1 MPERLTDEELR
12 LLDRRDELYALDAD
26 ERIPHAAQL
35 LLEKERDAIEQH
47 FGDRLDP
54 AIALWR
60 EDRERQAPPLTLTNE
75 ERRLLDRRDELLGS
89 LYGSK
94 SHDDHMPTPEEER
107 QQKKELEAIEQ
118 RFGDRLD
125 AALSIQRKERERN
138 SQEQERAAGLP
149 PLTDAERRLLSD
161 EDRRL
166 LDRRE
171 ELYDLDADT
180 RIPHAAQIIL
190 EKERDAIE
198 QHFGD
203 RLDSAIAIRM
213 RERQEERERQ
223 ATPLALT
230 KEERR
235 LLDRRDELL
244 GSLYGSKSHD
254 GHVPTPEEERQQKE
268 ELEAIEQRFG
278 DRLDAALSIQR
289 EERERQAPQA
299 EKTREARKPL
309 VERINDCVKLLKSRL
324 VEKIR
329 EAVSPAQKL
338 YYSRRKEGLEVMK
351 KELAHDKNL
360 SRGQALGV
368 AR

>member
-35 LLEKERDAIEQH
+35 
-47 FGDRLDP
+47 
-54 AIALWR
+54 
-60 EDRERQAPPLTLTNE
+60 
-75 ERRLLDRRDELLGS
+75 
-89 LYGSK
+89 
-94 SHDDHMPTPEEER
+94 
-107 QQKKELEAIEQ
+107 
-118 RFGDRLD
+118 
-125 AALSIQRKERERN
+125 
-138 SQEQERAAGLP
+138 
-149 PLTDAERRLLSD
+149 
-161 EDRRL
+161 
-166 LDRRE
+166 
-171 ELYDLDADT
+171 
-180 RIPHAAQIIL
+180 IL

-223 ATPLALT
+223 A
-230 KEERR
+230 
-235 LLDRRDELL
+235 
-244 GSLYGSKSHD
+244 
-254 GHVPTPEEERQQKE
+254 
-268 ELEAIEQRFG
+268 
-278 DRLDAALSIQR
+278 
-289 EERERQAPQA
+289 PQA
-299 EKTREARKPL
+299 EKAREARKPL

>member
-35 LLEKERDAIEQH
+35 ILEKERDAIEQH

-60 EDRERQAPPLTLTNE
+60 
-75 ERRLLDRRDELLGS
+75 
-89 LYGSK
+89 K
-94 SHDDHMPTPEEER
+94 
-107 QQKKELEAIEQ
+107 
-118 RFGDRLD
+118 
-125 AALSIQRKERERN
+125 
-138 SQEQERAAGLP
+138 
-149 PLTDAERRLLSD
+149 
-161 EDRRL
+161 
-166 LDRRE
+166 
-171 ELYDLDADT
+171 
-180 RIPHAAQIIL
+180 
-190 EKERDAIE
+190 
-198 QHFGD
+198 
-203 RLDSAIAIRM
+203 
-213 RERQEERERQ
+213 
-223 ATPLALT
+223 
-230 KEERR
+230 
-235 LLDRRDELL
+235 
-244 GSLYGSKSHD
+244 
-254 GHVPTPEEERQQKE
+254 
-268 ELEAIEQRFG
+268 
-278 DRLDAALSIQR
+278 
-289 EERERQAPQA
+289 ERERQAPQA
-299 EKTREARKPL
+299 EKAREARKPL

>member
-60 EDRERQAPPLTLTNE
+60 
-75 ERRLLDRRDELLGS
+75 
-89 LYGSK
+89 K
-94 SHDDHMPTPEEER
+94 
-107 QQKKELEAIEQ
+107 
-118 RFGDRLD
+118 
-125 AALSIQRKERERN
+125 
-138 SQEQERAAGLP
+138 
-149 PLTDAERRLLSD
+149 
-161 EDRRL
+161 
-166 LDRRE
+166 
-171 ELYDLDADT
+171 
-180 RIPHAAQIIL
+180 
-190 EKERDAIE
+190 
-198 QHFGD
+198 
-203 RLDSAIAIRM
+203 
-213 RERQEERERQ
+213 ERERQ

>member
-1 MPERLTDEELR
+1 MPEQLTDEERR
-12 LLDRRDELYALDAD
+12 LLDRRKELYDLDAD

-35 LLEKERDAIEQH
+35 LLEKERDAIEQR

-60 EDRERQAPPLTLTNE
+60 EERERQAAPLALTNE
-75 ERRLLDRRDELLGS
+75 ERRLLDRRNELLGS
-89 LYGSK
+89 LYGSA
-94 SHDDHMPTPEEER
+94 SHDDHVPTPEEER
-107 QQKKELEAIEQ
+107 QLKEELAAIEQ
-118 RFGDRLD
+118 RFGDRLES
-125 AALSIQRKERERN
+125 AISLQREELERN
-138 SQEQERAAGLP
+138 SREQDRAAGL
-149 PLTDAERRLLSD
+149 PLTDAERRLLTD

-171 ELYDLDADT
+171 ELYDLDADA
-180 RIPHAAQIIL
+180 RIPHAAQLIL

-198 QHFGD
+198 QRFGD
-203 RLDSAIAIRM
+203 RLDSAIAIRR
-213 RERQEERERQ
+213 RERQ
-223 ATPLALT
+223 
-230 KEERR
+230 
-235 LLDRRDELL
+235 
-244 GSLYGSKSHD
+244 
-254 GHVPTPEEERQQKE
+254 
-268 ELEAIEQRFG
+268 
-278 DRLDAALSIQR
+278 

-351 KELAHDKNL
+351 KELAQEKDRAHV
-360 SRGQALGV
+360 QTLGV